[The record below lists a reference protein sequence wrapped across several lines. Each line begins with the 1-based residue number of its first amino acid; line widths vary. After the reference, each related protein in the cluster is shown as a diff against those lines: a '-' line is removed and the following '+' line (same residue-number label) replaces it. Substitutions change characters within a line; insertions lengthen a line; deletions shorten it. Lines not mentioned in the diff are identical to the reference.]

1 MAVQTTS
8 EERLERDL
16 RDLAYQQPAI
26 AALSRAAQLSP
37 ERAGKPFQY
46 DLFNHRRQ
54 FGALSFSGPSEPL
67 SASSRNPS
75 HCTRM
80 NPA

>member
-46 DLFNHRRQ
+46 DLFNHRRHL
-54 FGALSFSGPSEPL
+54 GALSFSGPSEPL

-75 HCTRM
+75 RCTRM

>member
-1 MAVQTTS
+1 MAVQITY

-26 AALSRAAQLSP
+26 AALSRVAQPSP
-37 ERAGKPFQY
+37 ERAEKPLQY
-46 DLFNHRRQ
+46 DLFNDRRQ
-54 FGALSFSGPSEPL
+54 LRALSFSGPSEPL

>member
-26 AALSRAAQLSP
+26 AALSRAAQLAP
-37 ERAGKPFQY
+37 ERAEKPFQY
-46 DLFNHRRQ
+46 DLFNRRRQ
-54 FGALSFSGPSEPL
+54 FGAVSFSRPSEPL
-67 SASSRNPS
+67 PANLRNPS
-75 HCTRM
+75 RCTRM